1 MILDKSVRMTYN
13 INIVI
18 LIDWLKGVDKLNI
31 KELRIA
37 KGMTQ
42 EQLANECGVQRTTI
56 TMIELG
62 ENKPSVEL
70 AKKLGT
76 IFDVAWSDFF
86 EDTE

>member
-1 MILDKSVRMTYN
+1 MV
-13 INIVI
+13 
-18 LIDWLKGVDKLNI
+18 NI

-37 KGMTQ
+37 KGLTQ

-70 AKKLGT
+70 AKKLGE
-76 IFDVAWSDFF
+76 IFKITWSDIF
-86 EDTE
+86 EDDN

>member
-1 MILDKSVRMTYN
+1 MLSTI
-13 INIVI
+13 I
-18 LIDWLKGVDKLNI
+18 LKGDDKLKI

-37 KGMTQ
+37 KGLTQ

-86 EDTE
+86 EDSE

>member
-1 MILDKSVRMTYN
+1 
-13 INIVI
+13 
-18 LIDWLKGVDKLNI
+18 
-31 KELRIA
+31 
-37 KGMTQ
+37 MTQ

-86 EDTE
+86 EDDK

>member
-1 MILDKSVRMTYN
+1 MLNVKS
-13 INIVI
+13 
-18 LIDWLKGVDKLNI
+18 
-31 KELRIA
+31 LRIE
-37 KGMTQ
+37 KGLTQ

-70 AKKLGT
+70 AKKLGEVFNIT
-76 IFDVAWSDFF
+76 WSDFF

>member
-1 MILDKSVRMTYN
+1 MLLTV
-13 INIVI
+13 
-18 LIDWLKGVDKLNI
+18 LKGVDKLNI

-37 KGMTQ
+37 KGLTQ

-70 AKKLGT
+70 AKKLGE
-76 IFDVAWSDFF
+76 IFEVAWYDFF
-86 EDTE
+86 EDDK

>member
-1 MILDKSVRMTYN
+1 
-13 INIVI
+13 
-18 LIDWLKGVDKLNI
+18 
-31 KELRIA
+31 
-37 KGMTQ
+37 MTQ

-62 ENKPSVEL
+62 ENKPSIEL

-86 EDTE
+86 EDSE

>member
-1 MILDKSVRMTYN
+1 M
-13 INIVI
+13 
-18 LIDWLKGVDKLNI
+18 KGVDKLNI

-86 EDTE
+86 EDSE